1 MKRSVVW
8 IALVLINFTL
18 STSVFAE
25 VQAEYAGCLYPI
37 RVDGKWGY
45 MNYAGETII
54 TPEWAYAGEFANGAA
69 VVSAKGSAEDDTDGL
84 IDTKG
89 EYILPPRYSIEQ
101 NGAFSRVRA
110 TGEDGLLLDGY
121 YDALSRCFLPP
132 AYDLIDMRV
141 TDDTPLIVAFRNGL
155 CGFLDRAT
163 GKAVIPLQ
171 YTGEVEDAGYSEGY
185 ILAADAVHWED
196 GGLTFRIYLLDTRG
210 NEVRFPEGIMASS
223 GVHEGLLRIEREAQ
237 EGESSTWG
245 TLYGFARPD
254 GSILVPPKYD
264 YAEDFYNGYAAVYKD
279 GKWGHIDE
287 AGREIVL
294 PVYDLETYGAL
305 YGYYFYGGYAILELT
320 DRWIILDTEGN
331 VVFERAAQEN
341 GVNFAM
347 EDWCGLGSGLVW
359 YSHWQGKEWQGRRFG
374 LMKADGTMVTEAIWE
389 EYAENDPEDGIA
401 FDQEGLQA
409 VKRSGLWRYID
420 ATGAGSLPFEW
431 DYAENFSN
439 GLAYVE
445 KNGKMEYI
453 DHRGNVVWQEE

>member
-1 MKRSVVW
+1 MKRSAVW

-18 STSVFAE
+18 SASAGIP
-25 VQAEYAGCLYPI
+25 AEYAGCLYPI

-45 MNYAGETII
+45 MNYAGETVIP
-54 TPEWAYAGEFANGAA
+54 PEWAYAGEFANGVA

-89 EYILPPRYSIEQ
+89 EYLLPPRYSIEQ
-101 NGAFSRVRA
+101 SGALSRVRA
-110 TGEDGLLLDGY
+110 TGEDGRLLDGY
-121 YDALSRCFLPP
+121 YDALSGCFVPP
-132 AYDLIDMRV
+132 AYDLINGWSV
-141 TDDTPLIVAFRNGL
+141 TDDTPLIVAYKDGL

-163 GKAVIPLQ
+163 GKAAIPLQ
-171 YTGEVEDAGYSEGY
+171 YTGEHEEAGYSEGY
-185 ILAADAVHWED
+185 VLAADKVRWENSD
-196 GGLTFRIYLLDTRG
+196 LAFRIHLLDTRG

-237 EGESSTWG
+237 EGESSAWG

-254 GSILVPPKYD
+254 GSILIPPKYD

-287 AGREIVL
+287 AGCEIVP

-331 VVFERAAQEN
+331 VAFERAAQEN
-341 GVNFAM
+341 GVNFAL

-359 YSHWQGKEWQGRRFG
+359 YSQWQGKEWLGRCFG
-374 LMKADGTMVTEAIWE
+374 LMKADGSVVTEAIWE

-409 VKRSGLWRYID
+409 VKRSGLWGYVD
-420 ATGAGSLPFEW
+420 ATGADVLPFLWE
-431 DYAENFSN
+431 DAQCFEN
-439 GLAYVE
+439 GLARVE
-445 KNGKMEYI
+445 KDGKMAYI
-453 DHRGNVVWQEE
+453 DHGGNVVWREE